1 MESESELDHP
11 EGGNQLSFV
20 LCIDIMNEIIMVE
33 TKRTE
38 TISLKNYYNLPE
50 RS

>member
-1 MESESELDHP
+1 MDSESELDHP
-11 EGGNQLSFV
+11 ERGNKLSFV

-33 TKRTE
+33 IKSTK
-38 TISLKNYYNLPE
+38 TISIKNYYNLPG